1 MIQSSLNI
9 QDSQEQQGKC
19 ETCHSP
25 ICKRQFITHFP
36 EYLPISISRTFFD
49 TKSYALTKD
58 CSHVMINPSI
68 TILKVYIELL
78 N

>member
-9 QDSQEQQGKC
+9 KDSQEQQGKC

-58 CSHVMINPSI
+58 CSHIMINPSI
-68 TILKVYIELL
+68 TILNVY
-78 N
+78 